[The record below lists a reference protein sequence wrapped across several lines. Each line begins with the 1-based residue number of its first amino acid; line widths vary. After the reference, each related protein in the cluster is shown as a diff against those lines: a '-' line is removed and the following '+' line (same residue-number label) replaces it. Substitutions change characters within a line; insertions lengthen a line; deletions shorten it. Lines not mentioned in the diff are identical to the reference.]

1 MYKYIH
7 VKYRPIKSQYIYAYY
22 TYKCFSHN
30 IPQPY
35 SITIK
40 TCFTDFSISNVAEHP
55 ENLREHPENLNPA
68 TLYNHIPLLLD

>member
-1 MYKYIH
+1 MFL
-7 VKYRPIKSQYIYAYY
+7 PQL
-22 TYKCFSHN
+22 
-30 IPQPY
+30 PQPY

-55 ENLREHPENLNPA
+55 ENLREHPEILNPA